1 MKTIRS
7 IAIFSILLALTGGGL
22 VYGQSA
28 SPLPPV
34 QQIEAP
40 GAAFIS
46 YQVRPNTTVEMKGT
60 KKAPGAL
67 VKIRIRG
74 RRSHFRIEIEGW
86 AIKNLPGPW
95 RFGLDYY
102 TYVLWAV
109 SPGGIPTN
117 LGEIRYSEERV
128 EGLEVTTSNQAFW
141 LMVTAEPNFAVF
153 EPSPVVVLVSQSQA
167 KIETGNKGMPVKGS
181 PFYRSHYGGYST
193 RAAAGV
199 PSKVPIYLLQ
209 ARKAAALA
217 GAAFRRAGV
226 SLEEENHPAVALL
239 ARARV
244 HLGHAEDM
252 LRRDSPAKEINFYGR
267 TAAQLAESARALL
280 FQATHDTILERLER
294 EVTNARE
301 KLMRQEKFVQAARGG
316 LTAIQDNVSQ
326 LETALDRE
334 RNHTRGLES
343 QLLSLREQVN
353 RQQDQINSARGNAR
367 ELRDYGKTLCGG
379 LSRQLAP
386 FGQLREQDGFYVLTL
401 QSDRLFDSGKFDLKP
416 SALLLLA
423 KVSFLRE
430 QLFPGAPVRYEGHT
444 DLQGSGGYNQW
455 ISEQRALA
463 IYRFFLREE
472 MATTGEPNRRAQLK
486 QALQNVETMLDMN
499 YNAVRRQPQRRKQW
513 IDSLNGVVVGKGLTE
528 PLVNRKGPNA
538 RNRRVTLTFAKEQAS
553 NLAALCEDSF
563 SGSEETGQ

>member
-1 MKTIRS
+1 MKMIRS
-7 IAIFSILLALTGGGL
+7 IATFSLLLALTGGGR

-34 QQIEAP
+34 QRIEAP

-46 YQVRPNTTVEMKGT
+46 YLVRPNTTVEMKGT

-67 VKIRIRG
+67 VKIRIRA
-74 RRSHFRIEIEGW
+74 RRSHFRIDINRG
-86 AIKNLPGPW
+86 NLQSLPGPW

-109 SPGGIPTN
+109 SPDGIPSN
-117 LGEIRYSEERV
+117 LGEIRYLKGRA
-128 EGLEVTTSNQAFW
+128 EGLEVTTSKQAFW

-153 EPSPVVVLVSQSQA
+153 EPSPAVILVSRSQA
-167 KIETGNKGMPVKGS
+167 TVDTGGKGMPVQGN
-181 PFYRSHYGGYST
+181 PFFRTSYGGYET
-193 RAAAGV
+193 RKAAGIPSNV
-199 PSKVPIYLLQ
+199 PLYLLQ
-209 ARKAAALA
+209 AGKAVSLAEKAFRQTGVEIENEGNPAAAL
-217 GAAFRRAGV
+217 FRRAQMQ
-226 SLEEENHPAVALL
+226 LN
-239 ARARV
+239 RAQN
-244 HLGHAEDM
+244 M
-252 LRRDSPAKEINFYGR
+252 LRQDYPAGDIDFYGR

-301 KLMRQEKFVQAARGG
+301 KLTQQEKFMQAARGG

-334 RNHTRGLES
+334 RTHTRGLES

-367 ELRDYGKTLCGG
+367 ELRDYDKAFCGS

-386 FGQLREQDGFYVLTL
+386 FGQLRQQNGFYILTL
-401 QSDRLFDSGKFDLKP
+401 QSDRLFDSGKFGLKP

-463 IYRFFLREE
+463 VYRFFLREE
-472 MATTGEPNRRAQLK
+472 KAATGEPNRRAQLE
-486 QALQNVETMLDMN
+486 QALQNVETMLDMD
-499 YNAVRRQPQRRKQW
+499 YNSVRRQPQRRKQW
-513 IDSLNGVVVGKGLTE
+513 IDSLKGVVVGKGLTE

-538 RNRRVTLTFAKEQAS
+538 RNRRVTLTFANEQAS
-553 NLAALCEDSF
+553 ILAALCE
-563 SGSEETGQ
+563 ETGQ